1 MPQPFFPHVALAWVF
16 YVALVSITLIATY
29 TDLRSLQIP
38 KWLTLPALGVGI
50 LFNIILGA
58 CGRGSFLIGGEG
70 GFLGALDGLLLSLA
84 GFATGFAL
92 FFVMFFLGTC
102 RGGDV
107 KLFAAV
113 GAWVGPMVTIY
124 LLAGT
129 IVAVVLLSVLRLVWN
144 ILTHGFRSTVRNY
157 TLSGAPGK
165 GKGKKAA
172 AEPRTTRRRLTA
184 YSPAVAISAA
194 LILLWIFGVE
204 LHLRQPKAK
213 GTAQATAPASR
224 AA

>member
-1 MPQPFFPHVALAWVF
+1 
-16 YVALVSITLIATY
+16 
-29 TDLRSLQIP
+29 
-38 KWLTLPALGVGI
+38 
-50 LFNIILGA
+50 
-58 CGRGSFLIGGEG
+58 
-70 GFLGALDGLLLSLA
+70 
-84 GFATGFAL
+84 
-92 FFVMFFLGTC
+92 MFFLGTC

-144 ILTHGFRSTVRNY
+144 VVMHGFGSTFRNY
-157 TLSGAPGK
+157 TLRGAAGK

-172 AEPRTTRRRLTA
+172 AEPKTTRRRLTA

-194 LILLWIFGVE
+194 LILLWVFGRE
-204 LHLRQPKAK
+204 LHLRQPKAE